1 MESGGDSLQPMQLGS
16 LLGGSPFALPLQ
28 WQLPLVYPLFSSYI
42 FPFVYDRRESLIQL
56 DITITRAIQTRCFKY
71 AQGSA
76 SLFLRLDS
84 RKHDAATGA
93 SFPNNIGE
101 KVSGLTN
108 DAMVG
113 GISIFWMDPSP
124 YFTANVD
131 SDTFVYD
138 LLPLSTNQW

>member
-1 MESGGDSLQPMQLGS
+1 MQLGS
-16 LLGGSPFALPLQ
+16 LLGGSPFLPPLQ
-28 WQLPLVYPLFSSYI
+28 WQLPLAYPLFSSYI
-42 FPFVYDRRESLIQL
+42 YPLANERRESLIQL
-56 DITITRAIQTRCFKY
+56 DITVTRAIQARCFKY
-71 AQGSA
+71 TQGSA
-76 SLFLRLDS
+76 SLSLRMET
-84 RKHDAATGA
+84 RKHDAAVAA
-93 SFPNNIGE
+93 SLPNNVGE

-131 SDTFVYD
+131 SDFSEYV